1 MYALEPHNTTENF
14 GCVALGATISENYRP
29 CMFRELQAIHV
40 QSRDLDHAPTAGSCY
55 VLLIMEIENHGKY
68 FLLT

>member
-29 CMFRELQAIHV
+29 SIFRAETSI
-40 QSRDLDHAPTAGSCY
+40 
-55 VLLIMEIENHGKY
+55 LLLLPVVATFCWSWRYRENHGKY